1 MRGSRTV
8 MASSA
13 IPAAVNRRAHCVQT
27 CQTAA
32 YGTQTHVAHVVD
44 VGFMTRSVQKVNNTE
59 FIPLGGIIYLVSLLG
74 AIGGYVLNWF

>member
-1 MRGSRTV
+1 VRTLCIQKIV
-8 MASSA
+8 
-13 IPAAVNRRAHCVQT
+13 IVPLTKTTCV
-27 CQTAA
+27 QTAA